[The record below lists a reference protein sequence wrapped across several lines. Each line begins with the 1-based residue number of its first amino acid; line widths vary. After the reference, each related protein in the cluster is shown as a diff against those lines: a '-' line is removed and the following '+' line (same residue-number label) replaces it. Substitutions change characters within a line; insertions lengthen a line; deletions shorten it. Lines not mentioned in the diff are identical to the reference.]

1 MTRRFLLRLLSSV
14 GISAV
19 AGGASAKTS
28 CNSYYCGPPSDHF
41 DGRIFFNP
49 GRPNMKSFGDLMRWR
64 FASEGK
70 EDWPDEAPSPH
81 RDVPPQRVGGSALRV
96 VHVGHASILYQ
107 TAGLNILVDPVWSDR
122 ASPVPFAGP
131 KRVNAPG
138 VAFEDLPPIDVVLVT
153 HNHYDHL
160 DVTTLGRLW
169 AAHRP
174 RIVTPLGND
183 AIMKAA
189 VPEIVAETHDW
200 GARVPLGD
208 GVAVHFE
215 ECLHWSARGLFDRR
229 EALWAAFMVETP
241 GGTIVHVGDTGFG
254 DGSVFERWAR
264 KHPRI
269 RLACLPIGA
278 YEPRWFM
285 KDQHVDPDE
294 AVRIAR
300 ILRAP
305 VALGHH
311 WGTFRLTDE
320 GIDRPP
326 AALAEARRRH
336 GLSERR
342 FIAMRPGQVWQG

>member
-1 MTRRFLLRLLSSV
+1 MTRRFMLRLLSTV
-14 GISAV
+14 GLSAV
-19 AGGASAKTS
+19 TGASAAETG
-28 CNSYYCGPPSDHF
+28 CNSYYCGPRSDHF
-41 DGRIFFNP
+41 DGRVFFNP
-49 GRPNMKSFGDLMRWR
+49 GRAWAKSFGDLVRWR
-64 FASEGK
+64 LSEGK
-70 EDWPDEAPSPH
+70 EDWPESRPSPF
-81 RDVPPQRVGGSALRV
+81 RDRPPARVQGSALRV
-96 VHVGHASILYQ
+96 AHVGHASLLYQ
-107 TAGLNILVDPVWSDR
+107 TGGLNILVDPVWSER

-138 VAFEDLPPIDVVLVT
+138 IAFEDLPKIDVVLVT

-160 DVTTLGRLW
+160 DVETLGRIW
-169 AAHRP
+169 TTHRP

-189 VPEIVAETHDW
+189 VPGLEAEAHDW
-200 GARVPLGD
+200 GATVPLGG
-208 GVAVHFE
+208 GVGVHLE

-229 EALWAAFMVETP
+229 EALWAAFMIETQ

-254 DGSVFERWAR
+254 DGSLFERWAK
-264 KHPRI
+264 KHPRV
-269 RLACLPIGA
+269 RLAVLPIGA

-285 KDQHVDPDE
+285 QEQHVNPDE
-294 AVRIAR
+294 AVRIAK

-305 VALGHH
+305 TALGHH

-326 AALAEARRRH
+326 EALAEARRVH

-342 FIAMRPGQVWQG
+342 FIPLHPGQVWQG